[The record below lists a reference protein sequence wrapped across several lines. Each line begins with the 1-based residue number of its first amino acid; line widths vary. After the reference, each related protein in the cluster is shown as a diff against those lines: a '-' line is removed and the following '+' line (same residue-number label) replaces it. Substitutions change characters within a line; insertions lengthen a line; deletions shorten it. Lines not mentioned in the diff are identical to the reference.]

1 MNNANPSFGTLFESS
16 PHTLIMGILS
26 KIFGEK
32 EEKKYS
38 IDEAAAAIQK
48 QLDGIQSRNKS
59 QMQDA
64 ANKIR
69 AELKQLRQIVKEFA
83 AKETPEFAKRSENVK
98 DRFCTIAMKQLDTN
112 MPEEPAAL
120 IQTSRNLLNT
130 LGGLTQRQ
138 ILHINVFFKDDFA
151 PIGRK
156 MKEIENLLKLD
167 NMGGDYGRALELR
180 QRLGILNG
188 KINELDTDNI
198 EDKIKELNQNLS
210 EEEKTVVTEPDASQ
224 LAKTRKDLQEI
235 RQDIDSFLPVQKLL
249 KKYLYAKQIKSPMLD
264 EYINSP
270 SLAILE
276 DADLSIVEYVAEAST
291 MFSELNEKKL
301 DAILKGK
308 LLFNEKKKQLERLIE
323 KEQKEELE
331 YQKERESYSRASS
344 EKHNNISAVEQEIKD
359 TQKQLEE
366 AQAEKKD
373 LNEELTKTRVEFCMI
388 AGKLLNAEVD

>member
-1 MNNANPSFGTLFESS
+1 MKILPFGTLFESS

-167 NMGGDYGRALELR
+167 NMGGDYGRAIELH
-180 QRLGILNG
+180 QRLGILE
-188 KINELDTDNI
+188 KKTNEPDFSCQL
-198 EDKIKELNQNLS
+198 EDKIKELNQKLS
-210 EEEKTVVTEPDASQ
+210 EEERIIVTEPDASQ

-270 SLAILE
+270 SLAILD
-276 DADLSIVEYVAEAST
+276 DADLSIVGYVAEAST

-308 LLFNEKKKQLERLIE
+308 LLLNEKKKELERLIE

-331 YQKERESYSRASS
+331 YQKKGESYSRASS

-388 AGKLLNAEVD
+388 AEKLLNAEVA